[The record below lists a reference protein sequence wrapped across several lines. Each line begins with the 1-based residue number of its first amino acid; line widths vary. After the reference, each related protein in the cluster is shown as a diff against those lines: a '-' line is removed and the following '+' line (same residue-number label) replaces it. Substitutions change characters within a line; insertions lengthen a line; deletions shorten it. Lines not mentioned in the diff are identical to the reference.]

1 MGKGRLEAF
10 SDGVFAIIITITVL
24 DLKIP
29 HEGGHL
35 SALRPVLPEFLSYA
49 LSFTYVGIYWTN
61 HHHMFQAARR
71 VNGTVLWANLLL
83 LFWLSLSPFV
93 TGWLG
98 ENPDSA
104 WATAV
109 YGTDFFL
116 SGISFYVLQRALVA
130 LEGQESLLARA
141 TGGATKEIVSQVLYA
156 FGIALAF
163 VRPWMSDLLYAGVA
177 LMWIVPDPRIERRVL
192 PNESA

>member
-29 HEGGHL
+29 HEGNLG
-35 SALRPVLPEFLSYA
+35 ALRPVLSEFLSYA

-61 HHHMFQAARR
+61 HHHMLQATRR
-71 VNGTVLWANLLL
+71 VNGAVLWANLVL

-104 WATAV
+104 WPAAV
-109 YGTDFFL
+109 YGADFFL
-116 SGISFYVLQRALVA
+116 SGMSFFLLQRAILA
-130 LEGQESLLARA
+130 LEGRDSPLGRAIGTGNKEMLSQVGYLLA
-141 TGGATKEIVSQVLYA
+141 
-156 FGIALAF
+156 IALAF
-163 VRPWMSDLLYAGVA
+163 VRPLFSEILYAAVA
-177 LMWIVPDPRIERRVL
+177 LLWIVPDRRIERQVA
-192 PNESA
+192 PGAEG